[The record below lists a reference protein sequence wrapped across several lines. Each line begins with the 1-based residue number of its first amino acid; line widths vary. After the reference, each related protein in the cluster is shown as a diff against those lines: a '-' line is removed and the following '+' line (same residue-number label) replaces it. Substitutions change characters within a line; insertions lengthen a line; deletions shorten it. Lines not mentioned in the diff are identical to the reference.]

1 MESRRSAIK
10 LGVLGTLGMCGPASA
25 ASGSRK
31 TGAACKPEAHDA
43 GPCWRVGIEGQR
55 IADLGDGRF
64 LNPVLAGDY
73 PDPSVLKDGDD
84 YYMTHSSFDSAPGLL
99 IWHSRDLVNWRPVGP
114 ALAKPL
120 GTVFAVDIAKHD
132 GRYFIYIP
140 FMKAPWSPDLPS
152 FANTFVIHAPSMEG
166 PWSDPIDLKV
176 GGLIDPGHVV
186 GEDGH
191 RYLFFNDGKRVRLT
205 ADGLATDG
213 PIETVYEA
221 WRYPD
226 DWITEAFAPEGPKL
240 FRKGDFFYL
249 VNAVGGTSGPATGH
263 MIVAARSRS
272 IHGPWENCPHNP
284 IQRTLSRNEMWW
296 SRGHATCVEGP
307 GGKWF
312 MIYHGYENGYH
323 TLGRQTLLEPVEWTP
338 DGWFKAVGGD
348 LSAPLAKPHG
358 QAQHHG
364 MAHSDS
370 FETDRLGTLWSLY
383 ASAPAEA
390 ARVAIGNR
398 ALSLRAK
405 GNGPSDGVVIT
416 QQVGDR
422 SYEVTVEVELRGRAS
437 GGLLLFF
444 DDRLFLGMGIDGSRM
459 TTWRGGKASYWPEPA
474 PAARRMFMRIT
485 NQEQIVT
492 FYYSL
497 DGETWTRHGV
507 RSEVTG
513 YNANTIDNL
522 LSLRPALYAAG
533 EGEVMFRSFVYRA
546 LETGSNESGS
556 KRCV

>member
-1 MESRRSAIK
+1 VESRRTLIK
-10 LGVLGTLGMCGPASA
+10 LAAAGVLGSNAGLPGSRASA
-25 ASGSRK
+25 SAKSA
-31 TGAACKPEAHDA
+31 GACSVGKSKPAA
-43 GPCWRVGIEGQR
+43 TPVWRTGIEGQR
-55 IADLGDGRF
+55 IADLGDGRY
-64 LNPVLAGDY
+64 LNPILSGDY
-73 PDPSVLKDGDD
+73 ADPSVLKDGDD

-99 IWHSRDLVNWRPVGP
+99 IWHSRDLVNWRPLGP

-140 FMKAPWSPDLPS
+140 FMKAPWSPDLPC
-152 FANTFVIHAPSMEG
+152 FANTYVIHAPSMAG

-205 ADGLATDG
+205 ADGLATAG
-213 PIETVYEA
+213 PVETVYEA

-226 DWITEAFAPEGPKL
+226 DWITEAWSPEGPKL
-240 FRKGDFFYL
+240 FRKGGYFYL

-272 IHGPWENCPHNP
+272 INGPWENCPHNP
-284 IQRTLSRNEMWW
+284 IQRTLSKDEMWW

-307 GGKWF
+307 SGKWY

-323 TLGRQTLLEPVEWTP
+323 TLGRQTLLEPIEWTA
-338 DGWFKAVGGD
+338 DGWFRATGGD
-348 LSAPLAKPHG
+348 LSKPLPKP
-358 QAQHHG
+358 AAAAEVHG
-364 MAHSDS
+364 MPHSDA
-370 FETDRLGTLWSLY
+370 FESDRFGTLWSLY
-383 ASAPAEA
+383 GSTPAEK
-390 ARVAIGNR
+390 ARIAVADR
-398 ALSLRAK
+398 TLSLKAK
-405 GNGPSDGVVIT
+405 GTGPSNGVVVT

-422 SYEVTVEVELRGRAS
+422 AYEVTVDVELQGQVT

-444 DDRLFLGMGIDGSRM
+444 DDRLYLGMGIDGARM
-459 TTWRGGKASYWPEPA
+459 TSYRGGKASYWPEPA
-474 PAARRMFMRIT
+474 PPARRMFMRIT
-485 NQEQIVT
+485 NRDQVVT

-497 DGETWTRHGV
+497 DGKNWTRHGV

-513 YNANTIDNL
+513 YNANTVDNL
-522 LSLRPALYAAG
+522 LSLRPALFASG
-533 EGEVMFRSFVYRA
+533 DGRVLFRNFQYRA
-546 LETGSNESGS
+546 LE
-556 KRCV
+556 